1 MAKLVSQVY
10 AEALFDLGVESDLLD
25 SLNEEL
31 DGMCRILQEYPD
43 FYAILLH
50 PQIDHQEKLQVFE
63 RVFGGRI
70 SREMAGFSRLL
81 LEKGRFGELSG
92 IRKDFER
99 RCLDDKKT
107 GVVYVTS
114 AAELTDLQKEKIR
127 QKLLATTSYVSL
139 QMHWETDAALI
150 GGLKIRI
157 GDRVVDNSI
166 ENRLRQMKESLMRI
180 SLS

>member
-1 MAKLVSQVY
+1 MYKRQ
-10 AEALFDLGVESDLLD
+10 LLD
-25 SLNEEL
+25 SLKEEL
-31 DGMCRILQEYPD
+31 DGMCRILQDYPD

-63 RVFGGRI
+63 RVFGGKI
-70 SREMAGFSRLL
+70 SQEMAGFCRLL

-99 RCLDDKKT
+99 RCLDYKKT

-114 AAELTDLQKEKIR
+114 AVDLTDSQKEKIK
-127 QKLLATTSYVSL
+127 QKLLATTPYVSL

-166 ENRLRQMKESLMRI
+166 ENRLKQMKDSLMRI

>member
-1 MAKLVSQVY
+1 M
-10 AEALFDLGVESDLLD
+10 
-25 SLNEEL
+25 
-31 DGMCRILQEYPD
+31 
-43 FYAILLH
+43 
-50 PQIDHQEKLQVFE
+50 
-63 RVFGGRI
+63 
-70 SREMAGFSRLL
+70 

-99 RCLDDKKT
+99 RCLDHKKT

-114 AAELTDLQKEKIR
+114 AAELTDPQKEKIR
-127 QKLLATTSYVSL
+127 QKLLATTPYVSL

>member
-1 MAKLVSQVY
+1 MPY
-10 AEALFDLGVESDLLD
+10 E
-25 SLNEEL
+25 
-31 DGMCRILQEYPD
+31 
-43 FYAILLH
+43 ILLH

-63 RVFGGRI
+63 RVFGGKI
-70 SREMAGFSRLL
+70 SQEMAGFCRLL

-99 RCLDDKKT
+99 RCLDHKKT

-114 AAELTDLQKEKIR
+114 AAELTDPQMEKIR
-127 QKLLATTSYVSL
+127 QKLLATTPYVSL